1 MHAILPDSLQKRL
14 LAAGVQD
21 EASLRAVL
29 ESDPDLRAAYEHW
42 LISATL
48 QKFAAT
54 ADEDALRAL
63 VRQTPI
69 LLEAP
74 LIDAIERAIVVA
86 QERGDTANANALA
99 QRLVVLREIKAELR
113 RRGIGMPVVADIH
126 FTPNA
131 AMVAATGWDGD
142 RLYVFSN
149 GDADQIAFVW
159 LTTWDSETDA
169 REFYDAWKSWIHT
182 GYPDDKLSGFVPSLY
197 THWTSTNGDV
207 WLEIRGKD
215 VLIVDGFPP
224 AMLARAVTSSW
235 GAKKQMLTP
244 AMIRVRKKAKGSTR
258 Q

>member
-1 MHAILPDSLQKRL
+1 MPTSLPESLQARL

-21 EASLRAVL
+21 EASLRAAL

-99 QRLVVLREIKAELR
+99 QRLVVLREIKAEQKTRSPEMIQAVLAFVQA
-113 RRGIGMPVVADIH
+113 PDDE
-126 FTPNA
+126 
-131 AMVAATGWDGD
+131 AATA
-142 RLYVFSN
+142 VFF
-149 GDADQIAFVW
+149 AQRHLLA
-159 LTTWDSETDA
+159 TDA
-169 REFYDAWKSWIHT
+169 AEGFLISHLE
-182 GYPDDKLSGFVPSLY
+182 PDDKKARV
-197 THWTSTNGDV
+197 H
-207 WLEIRGKD
+207 LEER
-215 VLIVDGFPP
+215 
-224 AMLARAVTSSW
+224 
-235 GAKKQMLTP
+235 
-244 AMIRVRKKAKGSTR
+244 R
-258 Q
+258 QLLRELRMA